1 MTPTRCQE
9 DIIEKGKKKKQPLC
23 HYQWLTCQLIIL
35 NAPQAPNEISNVNYL
50 ELYIC
55 EIHFLHSLGFFNSS
69 INIRVKIPFYSFLS
83 LSLIR

>member
-9 DIIEKGKKKKQPLC
+9 DTSSRRGKKKQPLC

-50 ELYIC
+50 ELYIYIC

-69 INIRVKIPFYSFLS
+69 INI
-83 LSLIR
+83 